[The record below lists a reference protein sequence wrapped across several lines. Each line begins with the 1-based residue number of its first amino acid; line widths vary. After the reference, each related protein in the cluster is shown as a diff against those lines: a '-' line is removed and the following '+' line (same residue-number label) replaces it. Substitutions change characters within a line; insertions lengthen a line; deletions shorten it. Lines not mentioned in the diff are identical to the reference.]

1 MYNISSISFK
11 CTKKHYSNKVLIS
24 ILVVV
29 VVVSSSLI
37 IIVAANPIYNAYSIN
52 PTNPTDDVIKGS
64 ISSISNEPSNS
75 SIQWINTGVYK
86 MENVKTSPTFN
97 STFYMIKTDGTSEHK
112 HSLYDFKLNADPIVD
127 NENNSTI
134 LNGTST
140 VTMKDVPVKDV
151 PTQITLVG
159 DSVISI
165 LIEPNK
171 VNNHFGSGPIYGN
184 QHLICVEVPSYCK

>member
-1 MYNISSISFK
+1 MYKQSLFKKMLLGPLLLVVISLF
-11 CTKKHYSNKVLIS
+11 TIS
-24 ILVVV
+24 ITTGG
-29 VVVSSSLI
+29 S
-37 IIVAANPIYNAYSIN
+37 NPLQQAYSIN

-112 HSLYDFKLNADPIVD
+112 HSLYDFKINADPIVN

-134 LNGTST
+134 VNGTST
-140 VTMKDVPVKDV
+140 VTMRDVPVKDV
-151 PTQITLVG
+151 PTQIILLG
-159 DSVISI
+159 DSAISI

>member
-1 MYNISSISFK
+1 MYKETLFK
-11 CTKKHYSNKVLIS
+11 QKL
-24 ILVVV
+24 LVSTLVV
-29 VVVSSSLI
+29 VVVSSLV
-37 IIVAANPIYNAYSIN
+37 IVLAANPLQSAYSIN

-64 ISSISNEPSNS
+64 ISSISNDPSNS
-75 SIQWINTGVYK
+75 SIAWISTGVYK

-97 STFYMIKTDGTSEHK
+97 STFYMIKTDGTSKHK
-112 HSLYDFKLNADPIVD
+112 HSIYDFKLNADPVV
-127 NENNSTI
+127 NTSNNSTI

-140 VTMKDVPVKDV
+140 VTMKEGPVNDV
-151 PTQITLVG
+151 PTQITLLG

-165 LIEPNK
+165 LVEPTK